1 MWATFWSQHPFETE
15 LGSKVGS
22 SHPSNSIRWP
32 MWLESSYVV
41 VIWMVH
47 FGCGWP
53 FWRLLISF
61 LCAGVVT
68 QNSTVRRTNHIV
80 RTVEF
85 FCRKK
90 LRKKVPH
97 GRFPIKLRQKFY
109 FLQWPYDCFYIR
121 KIHFWY
127 KNTTWVEFWALCDG
141 SRKIFHHK
149 IYPILTYVESTEDT
163 IENNKAK

>member
-1 MWATFWSQHPFETE
+1 VGYLLIPTSVWDGTWVKSGLFTSIEFNSMTYVAWIVLRGSHMNGPFW
-15 LGSKVGS
+15 LRVG
-22 SHPSNSIRWP
+22 
-32 MWLESSYVV
+32 
-41 VIWMVH
+41 
-47 FGCGWP
+47 P